1 MDWHIVTGSKGG
13 VGKTLLTLMILARHL
28 EKEQSSALALDF
40 NAMNADTSAIL
51 LDSKKRDRTMIINHE
66 AAKDTELFGADKI
79 VVQKTFTSLRRTFR
93 SEKKN
98 YAIGWP
104 SNQFSLYPPTLFA
117 DLLGTI
123 KDSTKGIEKKLKLP
137 ELGSVIID
145 TNYHFCNIFSND
157 EKYYESYQKLLDDG
171 DSITVWF
178 LWVYR
183 QLENLL
189 KPGSEADARIVSA
202 TASAIEEHF
211 MRNNTAPLMHVFSP
225 VALISSELEET
236 QDTNA
241 IFKFLNAKKKDEK
254 NISINELENMAK
266 LPKGDYIYFQDWV
279 EELEFARND
288 LLSGDNDD
296 IHSFFLD
303 MLINAIP
310 QGSEKEETRP
320 MNVIP
325 LAYYHA
331 DLQYYT
337 DRVNADPVSNMKKF
351 DIYKNFLNLLG

>member
-1 MDWHIVTGSKGG
+1 MEWHIVTGSKGG

-28 EKEQSSALALDF
+28 AREQSSALAMDF
-40 NAMNADTSAIL
+40 NAMNADASAIL
-51 LDSKKRDRTMIINHE
+51 LDNRRRDQTIIIE
-66 AAKDTELFGADKI
+66 QDAAKETELFGADKL
-79 VVQKTFTSLRRTFR
+79 VVQKTYTSLKKTSKAER
-93 SEKKN
+93 KN

-117 DLLGTI
+117 DLLCTI
-123 KDSTKGIEKKLKLP
+123 KDSTTRIEEKLQLP

-157 EKYYESYQKLLDDG
+157 ERYYETYQKILDQG

-178 LWVYR
+178 MWVYR

-189 KPGSEADARIVSA
+189 KPGLEGDAKIVYA
-202 TASAIEEHF
+202 TAAAIEEQF
-211 MRNNTAPLMHVFSP
+211 KQNNATPFMHVFSP
-225 VALISSELEET
+225 IALISSELEKT
-236 QDTNA
+236 QDSSA
-241 IFKFLNAKKKDEK
+241 IFRFLNAKKRDEK
-254 NISINELENMAK
+254 NISINELERMAK

-279 EELEFARND
+279 EQLEVVRDD
-288 LLSGDNDD
+288 LLSQGHDD

-325 LAYYHA
+325 LAFYHA
-331 DLQYYT
+331 NLQYYT
-337 DRVNADPVSNMKKF
+337 DRVNPDPVSNMKTF
-351 DIYKNFLNLLG
+351 DIYKNFLDLLG

>member
-1 MDWHIVTGSKGG
+1 MEWHIVTGSKGG

-28 EKEQSSALALDF
+28 AREQSSALALDF
-40 NAMNADTSAIL
+40 NAMNADASAIL
-51 LDSKKRDRTMIINHE
+51 LDSRRRDRTIIIDHD
-66 AAKDTELFGADKI
+66 AAKNTELFGADKI
-79 VVQKTFTSLRRTFR
+79 VVQKTFTSLRRTLR
-93 SEKKN
+93 TERKN

-117 DLLGTI
+117 DLLCTI
-123 KDSTKGIEKKLKLP
+123 KDSTKRIEEKLKLP

-145 TNYHFCNIFSND
+145 TNYHFCNIFSHD
-157 EKYYESYQKLLDDG
+157 EKYYESYKKMLDDG

-178 LWVYR
+178 MWVYR

-189 KPGSEADARIVSA
+189 KPGSEGDAKIVFA

-211 MRNNTAPLMHVFSP
+211 MQNNSAPFQHVFSP
-225 VALISSELEET
+225 VALISSELEKT
-236 QDTNA
+236 QDSSA
-241 IFKFLNAKKKDEK
+241 IFKFLNAKKRDEK
-254 NISINELENMAK
+254 NISINELEKMAK

-279 EELEFARND
+279 EELEVARND
-288 LLSGDNDD
+288 LLSGGHDD

-325 LAYYHA
+325 LAFYHA

-337 DRVNADPVSNMKKF
+337 DSINSDPVSNMKNF
-351 DIYKNFLNLLG
+351 DIYKNFLDLLG